1 MLGAEEKAELTV
13 RTAPVISV
21 IVLDSTVPSERITL
35 IVGLSFKTG
44 KLVCCLAS
52 RSPAYPC

>member
-13 RTAPVISV
+13 KTAPVISV

-35 IVGLSFKTG
+35 ITGLSFKAG
-44 KLVCCLAS
+44 SLFVLLHQ
-52 RSPAYPC
+52 